1 MDVIG
6 ALVVGLIVAVD
17 VVALVGLADIPP
29 RARAVAAGLA
39 AAWLAGIV
47 GFAALGGFAPGA
59 AGPVP
64 TPVVPFAVFVIA
76 GAIAWNAWP
85 AFRAA
90 LLSVPLSALVGIN
103 VFRVAGAFFVLLWM
117 QDRLAAPFAPS
128 AGFGDVITGLVAMP
142 LALAI
147 ARGRIPSRARLALWN
162 AFGTLD
168 LVAAI
173 AFGALSAPGA
183 PFRIF
188 THEPGTLAMT
198 MLPWVIVPT
207 FLVPLYLLT
216 HLIVATRLRALHR
229 GDTPMPLAR
238 GLPA

>member
-1 MDVIG
+1 MLDLIG
-6 ALVVGLIVAVD
+6 ALVVGLIVSVS
-17 VVALVGLADIPP
+17 VVALVRLADIAP

-47 GFAALGGFAPGA
+47 GCAALGVFASA

-64 TPVVPFAVFVIA
+64 TPVVPFAVLVVA
-76 GAIAWNAWP
+76 GVIAWNAWP

-90 LLSVPLSALVGIN
+90 MLSIPLGALVGIN
-103 VFRVAGAFFVLLWM
+103 ALRVVGVFFVLLWL
-117 QDRLAAPFAPS
+117 QDRLGAPFAPS
-128 AGFGDVITGLVAMP
+128 AGFGDIITGLVAMP

-147 ARGRIPSRARLALWN
+147 VRGRMPSKARLALWN

-173 AFGALSAPGA
+173 TFGALSAPGA

-188 THEPGTLAMT
+188 MQEPGTLGMT
-198 MLPWVIVPT
+198 TLPWVIVPT

-216 HLIVATRLRALHR
+216 HLVIATRLRTLDRAS
-229 GDTPMPLAR
+229 TAMPVAR
-238 GLPA
+238 VLPA